1 MSMTTLSSPAYV
13 PSNLGTSPPTTSS
26 TLSSEVHPLD
36 IPTVRKASSFSVSPP
51 QLASRL
57 TETVIPFLRGRS
69 SRSEQGQQQQQQD
82 VDAEI
87 HQHHDQTLPSTDDYS
102 EGTIVE
108 QQYEDEYEG
117 YSGDHYDAGEEGGE
131 YEEYEY
137 GDDEE
142 ELDGD
147 LEDDVEL
154 NIDAPFL

>member
-1 MSMTTLSSPAYV
+1 
-13 PSNLGTSPPTTSS
+13 
-26 TLSSEVHPLD
+26 
-36 IPTVRKASSFSVSPP
+36 
-51 QLASRL
+51 
-57 TETVIPFLRGRS
+57 TVIPFLRGRS